1 MSSSR
6 PAKNTP
12 APSKFPGE
20 RLGLPREG
28 SRSVARLGRR
38 VVALVIDWI
47 IASLVALGVEQV
59 TTGHIDTAALSHP
72 AHQTLVYVCWVALM
86 IIEVPILGG
95 TIGHRI
101 LGLAVTPLRGGWP
114 GLWRPLVRA
123 ILLGLVVPALVWD
136 SDARG
141 FHDKIA
147 GTVLIR
153 A

>member
-6 PAKNTP
+6 PAKIPP
-12 APSKFPGE
+12 APSKYPGE

-28 SRSVARLGRR
+28 SRPVARLGRR
-38 VVALVIDWI
+38 VGGLIIDWT

-59 TTGHIDTAALSHP
+59 ATGQIDTAALSHP
-72 AHQTLVYVCWVALM
+72 QHQTLVYGCWVALM

-101 LGLAVTPLRGGWP
+101 LGLVVTPLRGGWP

-123 ILLGLVVPALVWD
+123 LLLALVVPALVWD
-136 SDARG
+136 SDSRG
-141 FHDKIA
+141 FHDKVA